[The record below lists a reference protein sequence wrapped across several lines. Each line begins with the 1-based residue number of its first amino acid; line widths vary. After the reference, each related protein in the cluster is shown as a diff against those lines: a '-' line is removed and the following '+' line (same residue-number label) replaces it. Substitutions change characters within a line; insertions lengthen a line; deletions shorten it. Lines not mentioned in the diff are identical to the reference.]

1 MFELIRAH
9 FNALMGN
16 CISRLCRHNFE
27 KSPVSPGWN
36 QFAPECVVSQTHLES
51 GKNSSPLCASDLGLH
66 IWKRIPRAKTFAKL
80 NRPTKIKF
88 CIQQPLSQLT
98 RFPCLTHA
106 IFPESKNNFLMKI
119 FWIQSFIF
127 SFFFF
132 LLSYSLSSPGSLPIA
147 TFNSSYY
154 LWTLESSKEREVREG
169 KRNQEYIL
177 QWLCGVRGCPNC

>member
-1 MFELIRAH
+1 MYYILNLTAYFVAFMFELIRAH

-51 GKNSSPLCASDLGLH
+51 GKNSSPLCASDLGLR

-98 RFPCLTHA
+98 RFLCLAHT
-106 IFPESKNNFLMKI
+106 IFPESKNNFLMNK
-119 FWIQSFIF
+119 QRFILHPIIHF
-127 SFFFF
+127 LFFCLLIPSLLAPF
-132 LLSYSLSSPGSLPIA
+132 LSLRLTLP
-147 TFNSSYY
+147 TTS
-154 LWTLESSKEREVREG
+154 E
-169 KRNQEYIL
+169 
-177 QWLCGVRGCPNC
+177 P